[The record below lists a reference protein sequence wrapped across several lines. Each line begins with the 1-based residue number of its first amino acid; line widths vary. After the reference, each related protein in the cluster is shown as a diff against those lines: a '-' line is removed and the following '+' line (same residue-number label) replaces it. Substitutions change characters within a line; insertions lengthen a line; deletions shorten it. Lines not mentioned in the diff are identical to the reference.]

1 MHMTPREEI
10 LEHLHELLSIP
21 SVTAVGSGDT
31 PFGPETA
38 RALAWVLDLCRQ
50 LGFRTKNCSNMTG
63 WAEIGQGSEL
73 VGILVHLDVVPDGEG
88 WDYPPF
94 ACTQAGGN
102 LYGRG
107 VSDDKGPALACIYA
121 MKDLLDSGVPLRR
134 RIRIIFGQ
142 SEEKGEWADMAYYRA
157 HEELPTLGFTP
168 DGEFP
173 ALCGEKGIAELHLSY
188 PLEGSGLTLLEGGQA
203 RNIVPGLCRAEDG
216 ARTWSAQGRSA
227 HGSTPEK
234 GLNAISLLMEQ
245 LAGTPVAD
253 FYNACLGFDLHGERL
268 GCALADP
275 QSGPLTLNVGMV
287 HTTNQAI
294 VFTLDIRYPVTC
306 TLDQVTAA
314 VTAAVAPYGVSVE
327 VGEHMAPIYL
337 DPEGPLITAL
347 LSAYQEVTGD
357 RDSRPLVI
365 GGGTYAK
372 AMANI
377 VAFGPILPGREGSE
391 HQANEHMAQEDYFLL
406 LRIYRAALERL
417 AR

>member
-1 MHMTPREEI
+1 MTHREEI
-10 LEHLHELLSIP
+10 LHSLHQLVSIP

-38 RALAWVLDLCRQ
+38 RALEWVLELCRK
-50 LGFRTKNCSNMTG
+50 LGFRTKNCGGMTG

-73 VGILVHLDVVPDGEG
+73 VGILVHLDVVPAGEG
-88 WDYPPF
+88 WTYPPF
-94 ACTQAGGN
+94 ACTRAEGK

-107 VSDDKGPALACIYA
+107 VSDDKGPAIACIYA
-121 MKDLLDSGVPLRR
+121 MKALLDAGVPLSR

-168 DGEFP
+168 DGAFP
-173 ALCGEKGIAELHLSY
+173 ALCGEKGIAEVRLFY
-188 PLEGSGLTLLEGGQA
+188 PLEGSGLTLLEGGEA
-203 RNIVPGLCRAEDG
+203 RNIVPGRCRAVVEG
-216 ARTWSAQGRSA
+216 REVTAQGRPA

-234 GLNAISLLMEQ
+234 GLNAISVLMEQ
-245 LAGTPVAD
+245 LAGLPVAD
-253 FYNACLGFDLHGERL
+253 FYNALLGFDLWGERL

-275 QSGPLTLNVGMV
+275 QSGPLSLNVGMV
-287 HTTNQAI
+287 RTTGRDI

-306 TLDQVTAA
+306 TLEQVLDRITAA
-314 VTAAVAPYGVSVE
+314 AAPYGVRAE

-337 DPEGPLITAL
+337 DPDGPLISAL
-347 LSAYQEVTGD
+347 LSAYREVTGD

-372 AMANI
+372 AMDNI
-377 VAFGPILPGREGSE
+377 AAFGPTLPGREGSE
-391 HQANEHMAQEDYFLL
+391 HMADEHLEEEDFFLL
-406 LRIYRAALERL
+406 CRVYQAALEKL